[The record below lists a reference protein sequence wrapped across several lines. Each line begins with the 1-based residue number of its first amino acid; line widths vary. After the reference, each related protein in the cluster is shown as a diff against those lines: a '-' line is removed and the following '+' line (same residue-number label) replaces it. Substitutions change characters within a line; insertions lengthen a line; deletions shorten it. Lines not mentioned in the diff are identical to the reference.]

1 MTSCPRQ
8 LEDFLPPELWEKMVC
23 IRSIDDARVLAAACS
38 DGTIDHPCKRA
49 RAAFLELDV
58 IDDEMWEVLQ
68 PLLTGSTRDLGF
80 IRLGG
85 FTRHRIPSIS
95 TPTFAALASAVGHK
109 LHSVALRITPKNV
122 GCLGVLSE
130 LPAVASVH
138 VTFARSV
145 SDFFAVAPLTMPA
158 VTNASFSTEVAYT
171 PATVQ
176 FLADARFAPTC
187 EIQIAGTLVADDT
200 VSMENRLSPELVMA
214 LDILFEEHPGST
226 VRLSTGIFD
235 FPLESALFNH
245 AAAVEFFHGVP
256 PSQLFHS
263 DMITND
269 ILLNPRTS
277 EEQSALVDLLAGMV
291 ASGRTYDPPIHL
303 RLQTIEFGR
312 PLEGDNEMSRPED
325 PETSKSMLY
334 GAQLTALGVLLVDHT
349 SRTLQNVPVAAIG
362 APVL

>member
-1 MTSCPRQ
+1 
-8 LEDFLPPELWEKMVC
+8 
-23 IRSIDDARVLAAACS
+23 
-38 DGTIDHPCKRA
+38 
-49 RAAFLELDV
+49 
-58 IDDEMWEVLQ
+58 
-68 PLLTGSTRDLGF
+68 
-80 IRLGG
+80 
-85 FTRHRIPSIS
+85 
-95 TPTFAALASAVGHK
+95 
-109 LHSVALRITPKNV
+109 
-122 GCLGVLSE
+122 
-130 LPAVASVH
+130 
-138 VTFARSV
+138 
-145 SDFFAVAPLTMPA
+145 VAPLTMPA
-158 VTNASFSTEVAYT
+158 VTNASFSNEVAYT

-200 VSMENRLSPELVMA
+200 VSMEHRLSPQLIAA
-214 LDILFEEHPGST
+214 LDPLFEEHPGST

-235 FPLESALFNH
+235 FPLESSLFNH

-256 PSQLFHS
+256 PPQLFHS

-277 EEQSALVDLLAGMV
+277 EMDALMDLLAGMV
-291 ASGRTYDPPIHL
+291 ASGRTYDPPIRL

-349 SRTLQNVPVAAIG
+349 SRTLQNLPVPAIG

>member
-1 MTSCPRQ
+1 MHY
-8 LEDFLPPELWEKMVC
+8 DIVF
-23 IRSIDDARVLAAACS
+23 IRSINDARVLAAACS

-58 IDDEMWEVLQ
+58 VDDEMWEALQ
-68 PLLTGSTRDLGF
+68 PLLTDYIRDLGF

-85 FTRHRIPSIS
+85 FTRRRIPSIS

-109 LHSVALRITPKNV
+109 LDSVALRITPENV

-130 LPAVASVH
+130 LPAVAGMH
-138 VTFARSV
+138 VMFARSV
-145 SDFFAVAPLTMPA
+145 SDFSAVAPLTMPA
-158 VTNASFSTEVAYT
+158 VTNASFSSEVAYS

-176 FLADARFAPTC
+176 FLADARFAPKC
-187 EIQIAGTLVADDT
+187 EIQIAGTLEADDT
-200 VSMENRLSPELVMA
+200 VSMEHRLSPQLIAA
-214 LDILFEEHPGST
+214 LDPLFEEHPGST

-235 FPLESALFNH
+235 FPLESSLFNH

-256 PSQLFHS
+256 PPQLFHS

-277 EEQSALVDLLAGMV
+277 EEQDALMDLLAGMV

-303 RLQTIEFGR
+303 RLQTTEFER
-312 PLEGDNEMSRPED
+312 ALDGDTGISRPED
-325 PETSKSMLY
+325 PETSKLMLY

-349 SRTLQNVPVAAIG
+349 SRTLQNVPVAAVG
-362 APVL
+362 VPTSW

>member
-1 MTSCPRQ
+1 
-8 LEDFLPPELWEKMVC
+8 MVC

-68 PLLTGSTRDLGF
+68 PLLTGSMRDIGF
-80 IRLGG
+80 VRLGG

-109 LHSVALRITPKNV
+109 LDSIALQITPENV
-122 GCLGVLSE
+122 GCLGLLSE
-130 LPAVASVH
+130 LPAVASVNI
-138 VTFARSV
+138 TFARSV
-145 SDFFAVAPLTMPA
+145 SDFSAVAPLTMPA
-158 VTNASFSTEVAYT
+158 VTHASFSSEVAYS

-187 EIQIAGTLVADDT
+187 EIQIAGTLSADDT
-200 VSMENRLSPELVMA
+200 VSMKHRLSPELVMA
-214 LDILFEEHPGST
+214 LDSLFEEHPGST
-226 VRLSTGIFD
+226 VCLSTGIFD

-256 PSQLFHS
+256 PPQLFHS

-277 EEQSALVDLLAGMV
+277 EEQDALVDLLAGMV
-291 ASGRTYDPPIHL
+291 ASGRTYDPPIRL
-303 RLQTIEFGR
+303 RLQTVEFERVLDG
-312 PLEGDNEMSRPED
+312 GAAISRPED
-325 PETSKSMLY
+325 PEASKFLLY
-334 GAQLTALGVLLVDHT
+334 GAQLNALGVLLVDHT
-349 SRTLQNVPVAAIG
+349 SKTMQNVPVAAVG
-362 APVL
+362 APTLW